1 MTLVLRDLYLLGKVK
16 RVFCN
21 QEFWFRA
28 RKQFVSG
35 VYIGVHEDHEQIF
48 DDVLGQKAT
57 VTKDLYH
64 KNRNFLWFRKL
75 HLCLP
80 FMTDRGE
87 RGSGTDSNWDN
98 ETRRKRKRE
107 AR

>member
-1 MTLVLRDLYLLGKVK
+1 M
-16 RVFCN
+16 
-21 QEFWFRA
+21 
-28 RKQFVSG
+28 
-35 VYIGVHEDHEQIF
+35 YIRVHEDHEQIF

-80 FMTDRGE
+80 FMTNRGE
-87 RGSGTDSNWDN
+87 RGSGTDTHWDN

-107 AR
+107 TRERGKRKEIERDEGEKKRGSLVKNM